1 MENGE
6 NAGPAE
12 DESTIL
18 TEGRS
23 RPFCVV
29 CQVEIV
35 DSLKAIK
42 QHLKSKP
49 HKAALKEGGG
59 CRGAVGRGRRG
70 RRGTQEEDG
79 GVSGG
84 RCAAWPP
91 ILFDLG
97 IWFQIG

>member
-49 HKAALKEGGG
+49 HKAALIEGGG
-59 CRGAVGRGRRG
+59 CGGACACRLGVGGCLAEG
-70 RRGTQEEDG
+70 
-79 GVSGG
+79 
-84 RCAAWPP
+84 AACSR
-91 ILFDLG
+91 DTSRT
-97 IWFQIG
+97 